1 MSKKPT
7 SEVMR
12 VQKFLSGAGV
22 CSRRKGEEMML
33 EGRVQVNGKVCRELG
48 TKIDPERDEVRVNG
62 EVVNLV
68 EKYIYLLVNKP
79 ENCVTTL
86 DDPQNRMIV
95 TDLLPANMPRVWPVG
110 RLDWDSSGALL
121 MTNDGEL
128 TNKLTHPS
136 SHVSKQ
142 YAVKVRGMLKNNSP
156 ELEPLREGI
165 RLDGAWTQPAF
176 VEVVNDNGN
185 NTWLDF
191 IISEGKNRQIR
202 RMCEHVGF
210 PVMKLR
216 RYAMGNLTIDG
227 LPSGSYRPLLASEV
241 EALYAEVDAE
251 LPKEAELSRS
261 AEKRERARQKRH
273 GRFDVR
279 TSPKVHERRASKNKT
294 SRKGFT
300 AKGNAAKRRERME
313 RRSRSRSSKKGR

>member
-1 MSKKPT
+1 MSNQQNSK
-7 SEVMR
+7 EMR

-22 CSRRKGEEMML
+22 CSRRKGEELML

-48 TKIDPERDEVRVNG
+48 SKVDPQRDEVRVDA
-62 EVVNLV
+62 EVVTLV
-68 EKYIYLLVNKP
+68 EQYIYLLVNKP

-86 DDPQNRMIV
+86 DDPQDRMIIS
-95 TDLLPANMPRVWPVG
+95 DLLPSNMPRVWPVG

-121 MTNDGEL
+121 MTNDGKL
-128 TNKLTHPS
+128 TNQLTQPDS
-136 SHVSKQ
+136 NVSKQ
-142 YAVKVRGMLKNNSP
+142 YAVKVRGLLKNNSP

-165 RLDGAWTQPAF
+165 RLDGVNTKPAF

-202 RMCEHVGF
+202 RMCEYIGF

-216 RYAMGNLTIDG
+216 RYAMGTLTIDG
-227 LPSGSYRPLLASEV
+227 LPSGSYRPLLAEEV
-241 EALYAEVDAE
+241 EALYAEVEKD

-261 AEKRERARQKRH
+261 AAKRERARQKRH

-279 TSPKVHERRASKNKT
+279 TSPKVHQKQASQRQD
-294 SRKGFT
+294 SREDYT

-313 RRSRSRSSKKGR
+313 RKSRDGS

>member
-1 MSKKPT
+1 MSNKPT

-22 CSRRKGEEMML
+22 CSRRAGEDLML

-48 TKIDPERDEVRVNG
+48 TKIDPSRDEVRVNG

-68 EKYIYLLVNKP
+68 SKYIYLLVNKP

-86 DDPQNRMIV
+86 DDPQHRMIV
-95 TDLLPANMPRVWPVG
+95 ADLLPPNMPRVWPVG

-128 TNKLTHPS
+128 TNKLTHPGS
-136 SHVSKQ
+136 KVSKQ
-142 YAVKVRGMLKNNSP
+142 YAVKVRGMLKNNSR

-165 RLDGAWTQPAF
+165 RLDGVMTRPAF

-202 RMCEHVGF
+202 RMCEAIGF

-216 RYAMGNLTIDG
+216 RYAMANLTIDG
-227 LPSGSYRPLLASEV
+227 LPSGSYRPLTPDEIA
-241 EALYAEVDAE
+241 ALHESVNQD

-261 AEKRERARQKRH
+261 AEKRERERKKRH

-279 TSPKVHERRASKNKT
+279 TSPKVQARRASKSKS
-294 SRKGFT
+294 SRKGYT
-300 AKGNAAKRRERME
+300 AKGNAAKRRERMG
-313 RRSRSRSSKKGR
+313 RKSRSGSSKKGR